1 MIVFDEEKN
10 KLIIDVDTLYPID
23 SYKIKEDEVFTTCKI
38 LQLGLFDTSIKE
50 TFLNALQVS
59 NKLVALEKEKEIS
72 KQISKEV
79 LENKKEGTDIV

>member
-72 KQISKEV
+72 KQISKEF
-79 LENKKEGTDIV
+79 LGNKKEGTDIV